1 MVGITALKAPAAEF
15 VSTAILALVIVG
27 SGHMASGLT
36 DDLAL
41 TLLINGLAIAAGLA
55 VAIRLAAPISGAH
68 LNPVVTLVLA
78 IYKKITMAKGLFYVL
93 AQVSGATSGV
103 LIANYLFDENF
114 MQTANQLRSG
124 TNLFVAEII
133 ATAGLIWLILANL
146 KKPEVIGIYV
156 PLWIFSAMF
165 FTSSTAFANP
175 AISFARSFTDSFT
188 GIAIASVPAFILAQL
203 IGAGLG
209 VVLARGFKN
218 E

>member
-15 VSTAILALVIVG
+15 VSTALLALVIVG

-55 VAIRLAAPISGAH
+55 VAIKLAAPISGAH

-146 KKPEVIGIYV
+146 KKPEVIGMYV
-156 PLWIFSAMF
+156 PLWIFSAIF

-218 E
+218 D

>member
-36 DDLAL
+36 NDLAL

-55 VAIRLAAPISGAH
+55 VAIKLAAPISGAH

-78 IYKKITMAKGLFYVL
+78 IYKKITMVKGLFYLL

-146 KKPEVIGIYV
+146 KKPEVIGVYV

-175 AISFARSFTDSFT
+175 AISIARSFTDSFT

>member
-133 ATAGLIWLILANL
+133 ATTGLIWLILANL

-175 AISFARSFTDSFT
+175 AISIARSFTDSFT

>member
-15 VSTAILALVIVG
+15 VSTALLALVIVG

-55 VAIRLAAPISGAH
+55 VAIKLAAPISGAH
-68 LNPVVTLVLA
+68 LNPVVTLVMA
-78 IYKKITMAKGLFYVL
+78 IYQKITMIKGLFYVL

-133 ATAGLIWLILANL
+133 ATAGLIWLILVNL

-209 VVLARGFKN
+209 VVLARGLKN

>member
-1 MVGITALKAPAAEF
+1 MIGMSTLKAPAAEF
-15 VSTAILALVIVG
+15 VSTALLALAIVG

-55 VAIRLAAPISGAH
+55 VAIKLAAPISGAH

-156 PLWIFSAMF
+156 PLWIFSAIF

-175 AISFARSFTDSFT
+175 AISIARSFTDSFT

-209 VVLARGFKN
+209 MVLARGFKN

>member
-1 MVGITALKAPAAEF
+1 MVGITTLKAPAAEF
-15 VSTAILALVIVG
+15 VSTALLALAIVG

-55 VAIRLAAPISGAH
+55 VAIKLAAPISGAH
-68 LNPVVTLVLA
+68 LNPVVTLVMA
-78 IYKKITMAKGLFYVL
+78 IYQKISMVKGLFYVL

>member
-15 VSTAILALVIVG
+15 VSTALLALVIVG

-55 VAIRLAAPISGAH
+55 VAIKLAAPISGAH
-68 LNPVVTLVLA
+68 LNPVVTLVMA
-78 IYKKITMAKGLFYVL
+78 IYQKITMIKGLFYVL

-133 ATAGLIWLILANL
+133 ATAGLIWLILVNL

-156 PLWIFSAMF
+156 PLWIFSAIF

-209 VVLARGFKN
+209 VVLARGLKN

>member
-1 MVGITALKAPAAEF
+1 MVGMSTLKAPAAEF
-15 VSTAILALVIVG
+15 VSTALLALAIVG

-55 VAIRLAAPISGAH
+55 VAIKLAAPISGAH

-78 IYKKITMAKGLFYVL
+78 IYKKITMVKGLFYAV

-156 PLWIFSAMF
+156 PLWIFSAIF

-175 AISFARSFTDSFT
+175 AIAIARSFTDSFT

>member
-1 MVGITALKAPAAEF
+1 MVGITALKAQAAEF
-15 VSTAILALVIVG
+15 VSTALLALVIVG

-55 VAIRLAAPISGAH
+55 VAIKLAAPISGAH
-68 LNPVVTLVLA
+68 LNPVVTLVMA
-78 IYKKITMAKGLFYVL
+78 TYQKITMAKGLFYIA

>member
-1 MVGITALKAPAAEF
+1 MVGMSTLKAPAAEF
-15 VSTAILALVIVG
+15 VSTALLALAIVG

-103 LIANYLFDENF
+103 LIANYLFNENF

-124 TNLFVAEII
+124 TNLFIAEII

-209 VVLARGFKN
+209 MVLARGFKN

>member
-15 VSTAILALVIVG
+15 ISTAILALVIVG

-55 VAIRLAAPISGAH
+55 VAIKLAAPISGAH

-78 IYKKITMAKGLFYVL
+78 IYQKISMVKGLFYVL

-124 TNLFVAEII
+124 SNLFVAEII

-209 VVLARGFKN
+209 MVLARGFKN

>member
-55 VAIRLAAPISGAH
+55 VAIKLAAPISGAH

-156 PLWIFSAMF
+156 PLWIFSAIF

>member
-1 MVGITALKAPAAEF
+1 MVGMSTLKAPAAEF
-15 VSTAILALVIVG
+15 VSTALLALAIVG

-55 VAIRLAAPISGAH
+55 VAIKLAAPISGAH

-78 IYKKITMAKGLFYVL
+78 IYKKITMVKGLFYVL
-93 AQVSGATSGV
+93 AQVSGAISGV

-114 MQTANQLRSG
+114 IQTANQLRSG

-146 KKPEVIGIYV
+146 KKPEVIGVYI
-156 PLWIFSAMF
+156 PLWIFSAIF

-175 AISFARSFTDSFT
+175 AISIARSFTDSFT

>member
-15 VSTAILALVIVG
+15 VSTALLALVIVG

-55 VAIRLAAPISGAH
+55 VAIKLAAPISGAH
-68 LNPVVTLVLA
+68 LNPVVTLVMA
-78 IYKKITMAKGLFYVL
+78 IYQKITMIKGLFYVL

-133 ATAGLIWLILANL
+133 ATAGLIWLILVNL

-156 PLWIFSAMF
+156 PLWIFSAIF

>member
-15 VSTAILALVIVG
+15 VSTALLALVIVG

-36 DDLAL
+36 NDLAL

-55 VAIRLAAPISGAH
+55 VAIKLAAPISGAH

-78 IYKKITMAKGLFYVL
+78 IYKKITMVKGLFYVL

-103 LIANYLFDENF
+103 LIANYLFNENF

-124 TNLFVAEII
+124 TNLFIAEII

-209 VVLARGFKN
+209 MVLARGFKN

>member
-15 VSTAILALVIVG
+15 VSTALLALVIVG

-55 VAIRLAAPISGAH
+55 VAIKLAAPISGAH

-78 IYKKITMAKGLFYVL
+78 IYKKITMVKGLSYVL

-156 PLWIFSAMF
+156 PLWIFSAIF

>member
-15 VSTAILALVIVG
+15 VSTALLALAIVG

-55 VAIRLAAPISGAH
+55 VAIKLAAPISGAH
-68 LNPVVTLVLA
+68 LNPVVTLVMA
-78 IYKKITMAKGLFYVL
+78 IYQKITMIKGLFYVL

-133 ATAGLIWLILANL
+133 ATAGLIWLILVNL

-209 VVLARGFKN
+209 VVLARGLKN

>member
-1 MVGITALKAPAAEF
+1 
-15 VSTAILALVIVG
+15 
-27 SGHMASGLT
+27 MASDLT

-55 VAIRLAAPISGAH
+55 VAIKLAAPISGAH
-68 LNPVVTLVLA
+68 LNPVVTLVMA
-78 IYKKITMAKGLFYVL
+78 IYQKITMVKGLFYVL

-146 KKPEVIGIYV
+146 KKPEVIGVYV
-156 PLWIFSAMF
+156 PLWIFSAIF

-175 AISFARSFTDSFT
+175 AISIARSFTDSFT

>member
-1 MVGITALKAPAAEF
+1 MVGITALKAPAVEF

-36 DDLAL
+36 NDLAL

-55 VAIRLAAPISGAH
+55 VAIKLAAPISGAH

-114 MQTANQLRSG
+114 IQTANQTRSG
-124 TNLFVAEII
+124 TNLFVAEVI

-156 PLWIFSAMF
+156 PLWIFSAIF

-209 VVLARGFKN
+209 VVLTRGFKN

>member
-1 MVGITALKAPAAEF
+1 MVGMSTLKAPAAEF
-15 VSTAILALVIVG
+15 VSTALLALAIVG

-55 VAIRLAAPISGAH
+55 VAIKLAAPISGAH
-68 LNPVVTLVLA
+68 LNPVVTLVMA
-78 IYKKITMAKGLFYVL
+78 IYQKITMVKGLFYVL

-146 KKPEVIGIYV
+146 KKPEVIGVYV
-156 PLWIFSAMF
+156 PLWIFSAIF

-175 AISFARSFTDSFT
+175 AISIARSFTDSFT
-188 GIAIASVPAFILAQL
+188 GIASASVPAFILAQL

-209 VVLARGFKN
+209 LVLARGFKN

>member
-36 DDLAL
+36 NDLAL

-55 VAIRLAAPISGAH
+55 VAIKLAAPISGAH

-78 IYKKITMAKGLFYVL
+78 IYKKITMVKGLFYVL

-156 PLWIFSAMF
+156 PLWIFSAIF

-209 VVLARGFKN
+209 VALARGFKN

>member
-15 VSTAILALVIVG
+15 VATAILALVIVG

-36 DDLAL
+36 NDLAL

-55 VAIRLAAPISGAH
+55 VAIKLAAPISGAH

-78 IYKKITMAKGLFYVL
+78 IYKKITVAKGLFYVL

-124 TNLFVAEII
+124 SNLFVAEII

-156 PLWIFSAMF
+156 PLWIFSAIF

-175 AISFARSFTDSFT
+175 AISIARSFTDSFT

>member
-36 DDLAL
+36 NDLAL

-55 VAIRLAAPISGAH
+55 VAIKLAAPISGAH

-78 IYKKITMAKGLFYVL
+78 IYKKITMAKGLFYVI

-103 LIANYLFDENF
+103 LIANYLFDENL

-124 TNLFVAEII
+124 TNLFVAEIV

-175 AISFARSFTDSFT
+175 AISIARSFTDSFT

>member
-36 DDLAL
+36 NDLAL

-55 VAIRLAAPISGAH
+55 VAIKLAAPISGAH

-78 IYKKITMAKGLFYVL
+78 IYKKITVAKGLFYVL

-124 TNLFVAEII
+124 TNLFIAEII

>member
-1 MVGITALKAPAAEF
+1 MVGMSTLKAPAAEF
-15 VSTAILALVIVG
+15 VSTALLALAIVG

-55 VAIRLAAPISGAH
+55 VAIKLAAPISGAH
-68 LNPVVTLVLA
+68 LNPVVTLVMA
-78 IYKKITMAKGLFYVL
+78 IYQKITMVKGLFYVL

-146 KKPEVIGIYV
+146 KKPEVIGVYV
-156 PLWIFSAMF
+156 PLWIFSAIF

-175 AISFARSFTDSFT
+175 AISIARSFTDSFT

>member
-15 VSTAILALVIVG
+15 VSTALLALVIVG

-55 VAIRLAAPISGAH
+55 VAIKLAAPISGAH
-68 LNPVVTLVLA
+68 LNPVVTLVMA
-78 IYKKITMAKGLFYVL
+78 IYQKITMIKGLFYVL

-146 KKPEVIGIYV
+146 KRPEVIGIYV

-209 VVLARGFKN
+209 VVLARGLKN

>member
-1 MVGITALKAPAAEF
+1 MVGMSTLKAPAAEF
-15 VSTAILALVIVG
+15 VSTALLALSIVG

-68 LNPVVTLVLA
+68 INPVVTLVLA
-78 IYKKITMAKGLFYVL
+78 IYKKITVAKGLFYVL

-146 KKPEVIGIYV
+146 KKPEVIGVYV
-156 PLWIFSAMF
+156 PLWIFSAIF

-175 AISFARSFTDSFT
+175 AISIARSFTDSFT
-188 GIAIASVPAFILAQL
+188 GIASASVPAFILAQL

>member
-1 MVGITALKAPAAEF
+1 MVGMSTLKAPAAEF
-15 VSTAILALVIVG
+15 VSTALLALAIVG

-41 TLLINGLAIAAGLA
+41 TLLINGLAIAASLA
-55 VAIRLAAPISGAH
+55 VAIKLAAPISGAH

-78 IYKKITMAKGLFYVL
+78 IYKKITMAKGLFYVV

-146 KKPEVIGIYV
+146 KKPEVIGVYV
-156 PLWIFSAMF
+156 PLWIFSAIF

-175 AISFARSFTDSFT
+175 AISIARSFTDSFT

-209 VVLARGFKN
+209 LVLARGFKN